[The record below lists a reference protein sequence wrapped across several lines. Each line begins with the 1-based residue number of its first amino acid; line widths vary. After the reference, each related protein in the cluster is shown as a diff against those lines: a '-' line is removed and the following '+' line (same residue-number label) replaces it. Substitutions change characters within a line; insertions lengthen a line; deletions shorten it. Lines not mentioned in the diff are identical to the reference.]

1 MSAETFTNTPGRW
14 ADRIVQ
20 AVGRDLE
27 RVTDHELAHHDFTF
41 ASMALDVAKSLREE
55 QSRLVGDA
63 CTVLADADA
72 VGEAANAVTVA
83 VREMDPSELHR
94 WITTQCELRP
104 AQMAQVM
111 MALGAWVNIEDETTV
126 ARGDRIE
133 SLSMP
138 RRSA

>member
-1 MSAETFTNTPGRW
+1 MSRSYMPDDTFLTEFRHFRACGYTLDEIATVLG
-14 ADRIVQ
+14 IQVKS
-20 AVGRDLE
+20 VE
-27 RVTDHELAHHDFTF
+27 RRLQRMRKRGLQIDH
-41 ASMALDVAKSLREE
+41 
-55 QSRLVGDA
+55 LVSDA
-63 CTVLADADA
+63 CTVLDDADA

-104 AQMAQVM
+104 ARMAQVM

>member
-1 MSAETFTNTPGRW
+1 MPDDTFLTEFRHFRACGYTLDEIATVLG
-14 ADRIVQ
+14 IQVES
-20 AVGRDLE
+20 VE
-27 RVTDHELAHHDFTF
+27 RRLQRMRKRGLQIDH
-41 ASMALDVAKSLREE
+41 
-55 QSRLVGDA
+55 LVGDA

-104 AQMAQVM
+104 AQMAQIM
-111 MALGAWVNIEDETTV
+111 MALALWVDTDETTI
-126 ARGDRIE
+126 ARGERIE
-133 SLSMP
+133 SLSAP

>member
-1 MSAETFTNTPGRW
+1 MTRSCMPDDTFLTEFRHFRACGYTLDEI
-14 ADRIVQ
+14 ADVLGLQ
-20 AVGRDLE
+20 VESVE
-27 RVTDHELAHHDFTF
+27 RRLQRMRKRGLQIDH
-41 ASMALDVAKSLREE
+41 
-55 QSRLVGDA
+55 LVDDS
-63 CTVLADADA
+63 CVVLADADTI
-72 VGEAANAVTVA
+72 GEAANAVTIA
-83 VREMDPSELHR
+83 VREMDPAELHR

>member
-1 MSAETFTNTPGRW
+1 MPDDTFLTEFRHFRACGYTLDEIATVLG
-14 ADRIVQ
+14 IQVES
-20 AVGRDLE
+20 VE
-27 RVTDHELAHHDFTF
+27 RRLQRMRKRGLQIDH
-41 ASMALDVAKSLREE
+41 
-55 QSRLVGDA
+55 LVGDA

>member
-1 MSAETFTNTPGRW
+1 MPDDTFLTEFRHFRACGYTLDAI
-14 ADRIVQ
+14 ADVLGLQ
-20 AVGRDLE
+20 VESVE
-27 RVTDHELAHHDFTF
+27 RRLQRMRKRGLQIDH
-41 ASMALDVAKSLREE
+41 
-55 QSRLVGDA
+55 LVDDS
-63 CTVLADADA
+63 CVVLADADTI
-72 VGEAANAVTVA
+72 GEAANAVTIA
-83 VREMDPSELHR
+83 VREMDPAELHR